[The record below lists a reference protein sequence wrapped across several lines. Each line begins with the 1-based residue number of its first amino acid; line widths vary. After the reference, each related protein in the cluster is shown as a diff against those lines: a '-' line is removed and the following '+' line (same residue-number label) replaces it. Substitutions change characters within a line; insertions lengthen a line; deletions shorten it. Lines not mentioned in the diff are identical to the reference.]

1 MITANFPLKQNQRRQ
16 SALTRLELQLKSGVK
31 PSSEGNVKLEQSD
44 ITRINR
50 EIKTLNESLNPD
62 ARSKRSKRRKR

>member
-16 SALTRLELQLKSGVK
+16 SALTRLELQLKSGTK
-31 PSSEGNVKLEQSD
+31 PLSEGYVKLEQSD

-50 EIKTLNESLNPD
+50 EIKALNESLNPD
-62 ARSKRSKRRKR
+62 ARSKRSKRHKR